1 MDRVEEIAVTAELLR
16 GMPLPQPDDDGDKET
31 RGRVLVIAGSVP
43 VPGGALLSGIGALRA
58 GAGKLQ
64 IATAASIAPHLGLAL
79 PEALVAGLPETA
91 GGGIAA
97 DSGEALAERA
107 SRCDTVLIGPGM
119 MDEAAVA
126 ELTADLLVRLD
137 PTRDPAL
144 GPAGGGPRFVLDAGA
159 LAGLRHDPGPV
170 QRHAGNVVIT
180 PHAGEMA
187 GLLGCARDRVE
198 ADPLATARR
207 VATHL
212 KAVVALKGSCTRIV
226 SPDGRSWAYRGG
238 TVGLATSGSGDTLA
252 GIVAGLL
259 ARGASPEQAAIWG
272 VYLHGEAGNRLSR
285 RIGPLGF
292 LARELLAEI
301 PAAMA
306 ALAEGVESD

>member
-1 MDRVEEIAVTAELLR
+1 MPVKPDQEITVTAGLLR
-16 GMPLPQPDDDGDKET
+16 SMPLPQPDGDGDKET
-31 RGRVLVIAGSVP
+31 RGRVLVVAGSVP
-43 VPGGALLSGIGALRA
+43 VPGGALLAGIGTLRA

-91 GGGIAA
+91 EGGIAA
-97 DSGEALAERA
+97 ESGEALAERA

-126 ELTADLLVRLD
+126 ELTADLLTRLD
-137 PTRDPAL
+137 PAGDPTD
-144 GPAGGGPRFVLDAGA
+144 GGPRFVLDAGA
-159 LAGLRHDPGPV
+159 LAGLGRDPGPV
-170 QRHAGNVVIT
+170 QRHAGHVVIT

-187 GLLGCARDRVE
+187 GLLGCSREQVE
-198 ADPLATARR
+198 ADPLATARQ
-207 VATHL
+207 VAAHL
-212 KAVVALKGSCTRIV
+212 KVVVALKGSCTRIV
-226 SPDGRSWAYRGG
+226 TPDGRAWAYRGG

-306 ALAEGVESD
+306 ALTEGPESD